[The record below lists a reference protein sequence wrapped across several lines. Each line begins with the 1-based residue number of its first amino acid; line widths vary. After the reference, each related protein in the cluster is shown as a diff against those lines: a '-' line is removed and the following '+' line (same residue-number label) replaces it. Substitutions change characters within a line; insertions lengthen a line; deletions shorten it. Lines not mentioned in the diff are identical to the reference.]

1 MKIIDNINVFGDSLS
16 KGIVLDDDSK
26 KYKISDNNAVDVFS
40 RNMPVSVKNYSR
52 FGCTTDKAVK
62 IADGVFN
69 NGLENDL
76 FLVEFGGNDCDFNW
90 DIVAEN
96 PTNKDIKPSVS
107 LEQFKV
113 NTQIIIDKLRKL
125 GKRIAIMSLPP
136 IDANKYFKWISK
148 GDKQRAA
155 NILQFLGDVNF
166 IYRHQELYAV
176 AFKQIAIDNNIPV
189 VPVRETLLDIHK
201 LSDYICED
209 GIHLN
214 EQGQA
219 VVESVFENT
228 YLQYHPET
236 K

>member
-1 MKIIDNINVFGDSLS
+1 M
-16 KGIVLDDDSK
+16 
-26 KYKISDNNAVDVFS
+26 
-40 RNMPVSVKNYSR
+40 
-52 FGCTTDKAVK
+52 
-62 IADGVFN
+62 
-69 NGLENDL
+69 
-76 FLVEFGGNDCDFNW
+76 
-90 DIVAEN
+90 
-96 PTNKDIKPSVS
+96 
-107 LEQFKV
+107 
-113 NTQIIIDKLRKL
+113 
-125 GKRIAIMSLPP
+125 
-136 IDANKYFKWISK
+136 
-148 GDKQRAA
+148 
-155 NILQFLGDVNF
+155 QFLGDVNF

>member
-1 MKIIDNINVFGDSLS
+1 
-16 KGIVLDDDSK
+16 
-26 KYKISDNNAVDVFS
+26 
-40 RNMPVSVKNYSR
+40 
-52 FGCTTDKAVK
+52 
-62 IADGVFN
+62 
-69 NGLENDL
+69 
-76 FLVEFGGNDCDFNW
+76 LVEFGGNDCDFNW

-113 NTQIIIDKLRKL
+113 NTQTIIDKLRKL

-189 VPVRETLLDIHK
+189 VPVRETLLGIHK